1 MLSEGSQSAH
11 HLCFLYLFPMSLK
24 IDLSPNIFSVV
35 YSPQPTVMPLGLQSF
50 LQCTHRLSDIISLI
64 LTLKSY
70 HYIHKNSYCFEFLM
84 TFPCLQMVLVLTI
97 GELLTIYFRYFCFS
111 IFSFYQH
118 CYVLTKYI
126 IHM

>member
-11 HLCFLYLFPMSLK
+11 HLCFLYLFPTSLK
-24 IDLSPNIFSVV
+24 IDLSQNIFSVV

-70 HYIHKNSYCFEFLM
+70 YCIITYINITIVMNIPMSTNGSGIKYC
-84 TFPCLQMVLVLTI
+84 
-97 GELLTIYFRYFCFS
+97 
-111 IFSFYQH
+111 
-118 CYVLTKYI
+118 
-126 IHM
+126 